1 MANNQNIRI
10 NIDLV
15 GNASK
20 AKAAI
25 NQVQSALNGLN
36 TNKLGKGFNNT
47 FSKLQ
52 NEVDKFETFS
62 FKESL

>member
-36 TNKLGKGFNNT
+36 TK
-47 FSKLQ
+47 
-52 NEVDKFETFS
+52 
-62 FKESL
+62 